1 MSYAIGVTARGR
13 PILAGTTPNATAR
26 PPTVRRSHVGRAAG
40 RPLATSPHLGALTK
54 QLRHASSLLPLAA
67 SPHLGTRRPR
77 STAPRAVRRSR
88 SRPRR
93 GVPRGTCSS
102 LPLCAITPRGASG
115 ARRWPSWASPS
126 LRKRSSSTSTERAA
140 RRPASGVFS
149 AVFSRTNANVVSR
162 RPRPGR
168 VVAGRRRAATGLR
181 RWYLE
186 WYHKPAVCNRV
197 QLCTRQLRSL
207 SLSGSCQLPPIAI
220 PIPDGR
226 GAGGRK
232 ARAST

>member
-26 PPTVRRSHVGRAAG
+26 PPTVRRSHAGRAAG
-40 RPLATSPHLGALTK
+40 RPLATSPHLGACMQVLITAPSPRRPLATSPHLGTLTK
-54 QLRHASSLLPLAA
+54 QLRHASSLRPLAA

-126 LRKRSSSTSTERAA
+126 LRKRSSSTSTER
-140 RRPASGVFS
+140 RIERG
-149 AVFSRTNANVVSR
+149 
-162 RPRPGR
+162 
-168 VVAGRRRAATGLR
+168 GRRCLVT
-181 RWYLE
+181 
-186 WYHKPAVCNRV
+186 CFN
-197 QLCTRQLRSL
+197 
-207 SLSGSCQLPPIAI
+207 SG
-220 PIPDGR
+220 
-226 GAGGRK
+226 
-232 ARAST
+232 

>member
-26 PPTVRRSHVGRAAG
+26 PPKVRRSHAGRAAG
-40 RPLATSPHLGALTK
+40 RPLATSPHLGACMQVLITAPSPRRPLATSPHLGACMQVLITAPSPRRPLATSPHLGTLTK
-54 QLRHASSLLPLAA
+54 QLRHASSLRPLAA

-126 LRKRSSSTSTERAA
+126 LRKRSSSTSTER
-140 RRPASGVFS
+140 RIERG
-149 AVFSRTNANVVSR
+149 
-162 RPRPGR
+162 
-168 VVAGRRRAATGLR
+168 GRR
-181 RWYLE
+181 
-186 WYHKPAVCNRV
+186 V
-197 QLCTRQLRSL
+197 
-207 SLSGSCQLPPIAI
+207 
-220 PIPDGR
+220 
-226 GAGGRK
+226 
-232 ARAST
+232 